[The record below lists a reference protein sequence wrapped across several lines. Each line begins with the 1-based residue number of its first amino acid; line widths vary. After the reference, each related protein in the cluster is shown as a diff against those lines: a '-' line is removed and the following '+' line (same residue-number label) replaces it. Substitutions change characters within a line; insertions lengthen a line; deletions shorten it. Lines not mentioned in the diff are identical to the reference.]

1 MGNSEE
7 QQDCNQQR
15 GGGKREKEDG
25 EREREDKSLA
35 TQYGCV
41 YLNASSKVPG
51 CS

>member
-25 EREREDKSLA
+25 ERERERIRA
-35 TQYGCV
+35 WP
-41 YLNASSKVPG
+41 LNMAV
-51 CS
+51 CI

>member
-7 QQDCNQQR
+7 QQDCNQQ
-15 GGGKREKEDG
+15 GGGGGRGRKKM

-35 TQYGCV
+35 TQYGFV

>member
-1 MGNSEE
+1 MKNSKTVISK
-7 QQDCNQQR
+7 
-15 GGGKREKEDG
+15 GGGGRGRKKM

-35 TQYGCV
+35 TQYGFV

>member
-1 MGNSEE
+1 MKNSKTVISKG
-7 QQDCNQQR
+7 